1 MDGRDRVNVLV
12 VEHDPWTRVSLSNA
26 LSDAGLTVTEASN
39 GISALRL
46 ALSIGA
52 QVAVIGS
59 ELPEMPAAELVRCLR
74 SDSRTCQT
82 AIVAVGLKDQPGAEA
97 RADASIQ
104 LPFSLVDL
112 LATVLAALEARCQPA
127 GGPGRLLQAR
137 PPGPSARAETRV
149 PPNGHAAQPAAECV
163 SPQRSRR
170 WLPAGARLSKH

>member
-26 LSDAGLTVTEASN
+26 LSEAGLTVTEASN

-52 QVAVIGS
+52 QVAVIGA

-74 SDSRTCQT
+74 SDSRTCQA
-82 AIVAVGLKDQPGAEA
+82 AIVAVGVKGQPGAEA

-104 LPFSLVDL
+104 L
-112 LATVLAALEARCQPA
+112 
-127 GGPGRLLQAR
+127 
-137 PPGPSARAETRV
+137 
-149 PPNGHAAQPAAECV
+149 
-163 SPQRSRR
+163 
-170 WLPAGARLSKH
+170 